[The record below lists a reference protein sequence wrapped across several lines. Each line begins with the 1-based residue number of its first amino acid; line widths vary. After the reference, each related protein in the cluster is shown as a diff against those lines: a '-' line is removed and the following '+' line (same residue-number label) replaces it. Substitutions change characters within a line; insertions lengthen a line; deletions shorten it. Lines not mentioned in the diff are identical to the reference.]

1 MPLRALIFDVD
12 GTIADTER
20 DGHLAACNDAFAALG
35 YPIHWTWDEFKAM
48 LHIPGNAQRMRLAL
62 ARLSPPLSD
71 AELDDAVG
79 RLVALKQKLYNE
91 TYAPQL
97 PLRPGIRA
105 LIEEAVAQGVRLAI
119 VSTSDENQIVALLRH
134 HLADAADSFD
144 PILGKGAGV
153 KTAADSPVYRR
164 CIAELGLPPAECLVI
179 EDSEVGLRAARVAGL
194 PTAVFYNDYTFGQ
207 SFAGAA
213 LVARSA
219 EFFTL
224 DQLAAL
230 CLPVSGGEHD

>member
-1 MPLRALIFDVD
+1 MPLNALIFDVD

-35 YPIHWTWDEFKAM
+35 YPIHWSWDEFKAM
-48 LHIPGNAQRMRLAL
+48 LHVPGNAQRMRLAL
-62 ARLSPPLSD
+62 SRLTPPMSD
-71 AELDDAVG
+71 AELDDAVS
-79 RLVALKQKLYNE
+79 RLVALKQRLYNE
-91 TYAPQL
+91 QYAPQL
-97 PLRPGIRA
+97 PLRPGVRE
-105 LIEEAVAQGVRLAI
+105 LIEAAVARKVRLAI

-134 HLADAADSFD
+134 HLAEVANCFN
-144 PILGKGAGV
+144 PILGKNAGV
-153 KTAADSPVYRR
+153 KTAPDSPVYRR
-164 CIAELGLPPAECLVI
+164 CVAELGLPTDECLVI

-194 PTAVFYNDYTFGQ
+194 PTAIFYNDYTFGQ

-224 DQLAAL
+224 DGLAAL
-230 CLPVSGGEHD
+230 CLP

>member
-35 YPIHWTWDEFKAM
+35 YPIHWSWDEFRAM

-62 ARLSPPLSD
+62 ARLEPPLSD
-71 AELDDAVG
+71 AALDDAVA
-79 RLVALKQKLYNE
+79 RLVALKQRLYNE

-105 LIEEAVAQGVRLAI
+105 LISDAVARGVRLAI

-134 HLADAADSFD
+134 HLAAAADCFN
-144 PILGKGAGV
+144 PVLGKGAGV
-153 KTAADSPVYRR
+153 KTAPDSPVYRR
-164 CIAELGLPPAECLVI
+164 CIAELGLPPCECLVI

-219 EFFTL
+219 AFFTL
-224 DQLAAL
+224 DELAAL
-230 CLPVSGGEHD
+230 CLPDGRGAGT